1 MLCKKKIIIIMCLN
15 YTSIPLS
22 RARECWWGLKW
33 AVQKKK
39 ICLQRGSGE
48 KILGGVGGGGK
59 VAKKLPSSFYSDG
72 IYNNA
77 KNLPECRKRAFLMS
91 RKCRFPAE
99 ACPRTPFFYYVTNS
113 NSTPQKWRNFS
124 YHHNYFNDCSSFI
137 CTAPEMIPNPELGII
152 WGAVQNAYCLLFPI
166 VYSMMFV

>member
-1 MLCKKKIIIIMCLN
+1 MCLN

-22 RARECWWGLKW
+22 RARKCWWGLKW

-39 ICLQRGSGE
+39 MPSKGVRRKNIGRGGWR
-48 KILGGVGGGGK
+48 K

-99 ACPRTPFFYYVTNS
+99 ACPRTPFFTMLQTAILPHRNDETLAITTTT
-113 NSTPQKWRNFS
+113 STTVAVLFVQPPKWSLTLNWG
-124 YHHNYFNDCSSFI
+124 SFGGLYR
-137 CTAPEMIPNPELGII
+137 ML
-152 WGAVQNAYCLLFPI
+152 I
-166 VYSMMFV
+166 VYCSLLYIAWCLSSIVSVVAY